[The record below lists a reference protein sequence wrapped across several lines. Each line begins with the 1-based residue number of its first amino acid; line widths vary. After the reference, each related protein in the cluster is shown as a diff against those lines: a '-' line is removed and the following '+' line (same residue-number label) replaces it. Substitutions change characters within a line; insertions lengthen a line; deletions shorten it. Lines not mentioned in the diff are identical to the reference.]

1 VDFAYIYACVRYD
14 ICQIIF
20 ASFGRFL
27 RTFWELSEVL
37 ASPSVVVVEKS
48 DNRIV
53 VEFSNI
59 PRQYINALRRLAIS
73 EVPTLAIDDVVILEN
88 SSVMHDEAV
97 AHRLGLIP
105 LRTDPGRFVMP
116 HECDC
121 GSTLGCAK
129 CRVLLVLDAEAT
141 DKTKVVTSGEMVS
154 EDEMVKPVS
163 KDIPVVVLAPSQKL
177 KFEAYARLGIGKQH
191 AKWQPTSA
199 AVVKDGKNESE
210 TVLIIET
217 NGALT
222 AEEILK
228 ESTERLQ
235 SKIKNFK
242 QVIGALKIPKSA

>member
-1 VDFAYIYACVRYD
+1 MV
-14 ICQIIF
+14 
-20 ASFGRFL
+20 
-27 RTFWELSEVL
+27 
-37 ASPSVVVVEKS
+37 SPSVEVVEKS
-48 DNRIV
+48 DNKIV
-53 VEFSNI
+53 ARFNNI
-59 PRQYINALRRLAIS
+59 PRQYVNALRRLAIS

-163 KDIPVVVLAPSQKL
+163 RDIPIVVLAPSQKL

-199 AVVKDGKNESE
+199 AVVKDGKDESE
-210 TVLIIET
+210 IVLVIET

-242 QVIGALKIPKSA
+242 QVIGSLKTP